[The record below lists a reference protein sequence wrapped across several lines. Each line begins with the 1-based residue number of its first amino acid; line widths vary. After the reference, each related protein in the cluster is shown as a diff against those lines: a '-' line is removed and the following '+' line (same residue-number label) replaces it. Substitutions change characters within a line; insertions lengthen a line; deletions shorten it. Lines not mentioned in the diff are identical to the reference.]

1 MKIEIEKNRREISQM
16 NYGPWIRLYAKF
28 RYKDGNFNLHL
39 FKPWYNN
46 YKVES
51 FFRLKLK
58 ISLTTEPIESS
69 FLGSRRLCD
78 GLRLFYFL
86 INFLKYFKTFSL
98 NPLCPYILGSKQ
110 LVIQ

>member
-1 MKIEIEKNRREISQM
+1 MDHGLDFMQNLNPLLMRR
-16 NYGPWIRLYAKF
+16 NF

-69 FLGSRRLCD
+69 FLGSRRFCD

-86 INFLKYFKTFSL
+86 INFLKYF
-98 NPLCPYILGSKQ
+98 
-110 LVIQ
+110 